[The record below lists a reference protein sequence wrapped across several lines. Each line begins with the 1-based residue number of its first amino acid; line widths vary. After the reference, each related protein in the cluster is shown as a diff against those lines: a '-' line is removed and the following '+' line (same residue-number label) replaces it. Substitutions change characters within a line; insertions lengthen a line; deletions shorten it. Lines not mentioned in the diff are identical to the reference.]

1 MMTIGDFF
9 TNSPY
14 ARPINPRPVKFTAVA
29 KGKILPGG
37 AANPTGQTGATIS
50 AAFVFIGG
58 SGAEAARIEARRDL
72 RERFKDEHGLPFDT
86 DGIDLNVET
95 LYQELWRA
103 LRQWDE
109 TTRSVGEPM
118 FPTVQLLRDLVEPD
132 EARRLYT
139 QYQKYIADEHPEVI
153 DDKTF
158 RGAERSGT
166 AVAAIASR

>member
-14 ARPINPRPVKFTAVA
+14 ARPINPRPVTFTAVA

-37 AANPTGQTGATIS
+37 APNLTGQTGATIT
-50 AAFVFIGG
+50 AAMVFIGG
-58 SGAEAARIEARRDL
+58 SGAEAARIDARRDL
-72 RERFKDEHGLPFDT
+72 RERFRDEKGMPLDT
-86 DGIDLNVET
+86 DHLDLNVET

-103 LRQWDE
+103 LRQWDP
-109 TTRSVGEPM
+109 TTNAAGEAL
-118 FPTVQLLRDLVEPD
+118 FPTAQLLRDLVEPD

-139 QYQKYIADEHPEVI
+139 QYQKYVQDEHPEVI

-158 RGAERSGT
+158 RGAEGT
-166 AVAAIASR
+166 GPRMAAGASR